1 MIMSQNARRTV
12 VRRLV
17 VTALI
22 GTAVAGG
29 TVAAPERA
37 AHGVLPPVTHHR

>member
-1 MIMSQNARRTV
+1 MSHNARRTV

-22 GTAVAGG
+22 GAAVAGG
-29 TVAAPERA
+29 AVAAPPRA
-37 AHGVLPPVTHHR
+37 GHGVLPPVTGGR